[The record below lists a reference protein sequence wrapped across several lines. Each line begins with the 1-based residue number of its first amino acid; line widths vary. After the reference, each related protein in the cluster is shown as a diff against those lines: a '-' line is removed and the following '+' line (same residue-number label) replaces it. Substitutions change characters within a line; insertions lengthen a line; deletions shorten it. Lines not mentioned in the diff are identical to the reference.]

1 MSQPSF
7 SSVEEHRHH
16 HHLEDMQLGSLA
28 ETSASINLLHFW
40 YTLEAFSMQSS
51 SHITTYYGILP
62 HFISQIKE
70 MTSPQLPMDSPS
82 ECLLPGPHHP
92 CRHSHCVIVFVSVAL
107 IVMPFVCML
116 CPVRSPWLAARWQ
129 ILQPGKGS
137 QLTKCS
143 GCLWCTV
150 HSSKASS
157 VVLT

>member
-1 MSQPSF
+1 
-7 SSVEEHRHH
+7 
-16 HHLEDMQLGSLA
+16 
-28 ETSASINLLHFW
+28 
-40 YTLEAFSMQSS
+40 
-51 SHITTYYGILP
+51 
-62 HFISQIKE
+62 
-70 MTSPQLPMDSPS
+70 MTSPQLPMDPPS
-82 ECLLPGPHHP
+82 ECLLPGPHHS

-129 ILQPGKGS
+129 ILKPGKGS

-157 VVLT
+157 VVLTWHHVLVYISLMMNGNWQDDCAPCCSLGWEWGHHNSLSHRPWSGLWSTSVRCTQLLVQWFVLWPRSDQ